1 MPVGMGGN
9 EMRNLIQRF
18 EKAVLRKKV
27 VRHRCAT
34 VLAAS
39 ALAAAICAYGQMN
52 PQAAITSLASSSDW
66 EESDSSGDAVREVTY
81 EIEDGRII
89 GYALVPD
96 SEIYTL
102 SYTGEDYA
110 VIVSYGG
117 DALVP
122 EDAELVVTEYD
133 SDSEVWQNRYE
144 ETAALYGWE
153 DEETE
158 EIASDANATT
168 VKTLHHGFR
177 LFDMDVY
184 ADGEVVELAAEAT
197 VYITF
202 SAGDEPE
209 SCMVTSFS
217 DGAADVGAVK
227 GYESGSQI
235 VSFGTE
241 KLDSYGISLTTVE
254 DSYTILNFEGDDYI
268 VTVTYDEEAGLPE
281 GTELSVSEYGMD
293 SETWHNC
300 YNETALLYGWT
311 EEDAYSFRLFD
322 ISLLADGEKI
332 EPSADVKVVI
342 SFLDKSEMKDYTV
355 THYGE
360 EKTET
365 MEATSEFEEGT
376 QSVSFDAAE
385 FSKYSLTAKANPM
398 FTVQYYANL
407 NIVQSTGAKSLTLID
422 TSAAGNGET
431 AKLPENGTTPATTTM
446 GLTESG
452 TNSLG
457 TLYKVATTET
467 LTEVYSTNKYSYSL
481 SPALSYV
488 NILSGNS
495 NYTLAAIWV
504 LSDGADETSTNE
516 SDWTV
521 YTYTD
526 GLDFTN
532 NENEESSTQ
541 IYIKD
546 NAVIRL
552 VYNISTGSYTNKANL
567 YDYDIS
573 NGNVYSSAS
582 TSSTTTTNNGANT
595 VYAYTYLSGINSSM
609 NYSGSGTMLGFGN
622 NNTGSGLGNVTWN
635 GNTLNKYNNR
645 NNSDQAKGCTF
656 ELVTS
661 LNEDGTI
668 NYADGV
674 NAPYLFD
681 DGSAK
686 GKTTYNNQNLIF
698 YREGDTYTL
707 TAIDGEANVTNL
719 DTFLNFNAYEHI
731 FTNNFWPMDAVDSCG
746 TSGHDLVFGNSE
758 LESKRNHFGSGNTNT
773 FPVSDDYLDHNSYF
787 GMQYAVVFTL
797 TADYVGPLNYYFFGD
812 DDMWVF
818 LDGELVCDIGGVH
831 SSVGEYVDLWD
842 YIKEGSEGSH
852 TLSFYYTERGAS
864 GSSCY
869 MRFTLPSVSSAT
881 TVQDTGDLRIEKN
894 VSGNGAD
901 YQQEFEFTL
910 DLKDSSNNTLT
921 DTYSYTIH
929 DSDGTLDSTGTVTNG
944 STFKLTSGQYIIVS
958 SLPDGTVCTVTESDT
973 DGYITTYKV
982 NSGSYEEGSIANTN
996 IIKDDTM
1003 EIYFLNSCEYKLPES
1018 GGSGVWMFTS
1028 IGVALCGATGIV
1040 FYRRRRRI

>member
-1 MPVGMGGN
+1 
-9 EMRNLIQRF
+9 MRNLIQRF

-52 PQAAITSLASSSDW
+52 PEAATTSMASSSDW

-81 EIEDGRII
+81 AIEDGRII

-177 LFDMDVY
+177 LFDIDVY
-184 ADGEVVELAAEAT
+184 ADGEEVELAAEAT

-202 SAGDEPE
+202 SAGNEPE

-227 GYESGSQI
+227 GYESGNQI

-241 KLDSYGISLTTVE
+241 KLDSYGISLTTVK

-268 VTVTYDEEAGLPE
+268 ITVTYDEEAGLPE

-293 SETWHNC
+293 SETWHNR

-311 EEDAYSFRLFD
+311 EEEAYSFRLFD

-332 EPSADVKVVI
+332 EPSADVNVVI
-342 SFLDKSEMKDYTV
+342 SLLEKSEMKDYTV

-365 MEATSEFEEGT
+365 IEATSEFEEGM

-385 FSKYSLTAKANPM
+385 FSDYSLATAANPT
-398 FTVQYYANL
+398 FTVQYYAYL
-407 NIVQSTGAKSLTLID
+407 DLVSKTGDNTLTVID
-422 TSAAGNGET
+422 TSGGN
-431 AKLPENGTTPATTTM
+431 LPKNGTDPSTTTM
-446 GLTESG
+446 GLKKSG

-457 TLYKVATTET
+457 TLYKVATEST
-467 LTEVYSTNKYSYSL
+467 LTQVYSDGSYTYSYAPKL
-481 SPALSYV
+481 EYV
-488 NILSGNS
+488 NKLAQNTG
-495 NYTLAAIWV
+495 YTLKEIWV
-504 LSDGADETSTNE
+504 LKSGKDSSSITST
-516 SDWTV
+516 DWDS
-521 YTYTD
+521 YTYSDSLT
-526 GLDFTN
+526 FTN
-532 NENEESSTQ
+532 TASAASGSC
-541 IYIKD
+541 IYID
-546 NAVIRL
+546 NSTVMRL
-552 VYNISTGSYTNKANL
+552 VYDTNPATYTNKANL

-573 NGNVYSSAS
+573 DGKTYKSAS
-582 TSSTTTTNNGANT
+582 TTGGTTTNNGTNT
-595 VYAYTYLSGINSSM
+595 VYAYTYLSGINSNG
-609 NYSGSGTMLGFGN
+609 NYSGSGTKLGFGN
-622 NNTGSGLGNVTWN
+622 DNTGSGLGALLWS
-635 GNTLNKYNNR
+635 GNLLNKYNTNGY
-645 NNSDQAKGCTF
+645 KGCTF
-656 ELVTS
+656 GLVSS
-661 LNEDGTI
+661 LDSGI
-668 NYADGV
+668 IDYSSGV
-674 NAPYLFD
+674 VAPNLFD
-681 DGSAK
+681 DGSAT

-698 YREGDTYTL
+698 DKDGDTYTL
-707 TAIDGEANVTNL
+707 TKISGDANITDL
-719 DTFLNFNAYEHI
+719 DTFLTFSAHGTI
-731 FTNNFWPMDAVDSCG
+731 TTNNFWPMDTVASYG
-746 TSGHDLVFGNSE
+746 TSGHDLKFGDSDLHGLRKHFGN
-758 LESKRNHFGSGNTNT
+758 GSTGN
-773 FPVSDDYLDHNSYF
+773 FSDSDDGSDHNSYF
-787 GMQYAVVFTL
+787 GMQYAVDFTL

-842 YIKEGSEGSH
+842 YIIKGSAGPH

-864 GSSCY
+864 GSTCY
-869 MRFTLPSVSSAT
+869 MRFTLPSVSSNT
-881 TVQDTGDLRIEKN
+881 PVQDTGNLRVEKE
-894 VSGNGAD
+894 VSGTGAD
-901 YQQEFEFTL
+901 SQEEFKFTL
-910 DLKDSSNNTLT
+910 GLKDSSGDELT
-921 DTYSYTIH
+921 DTYGYTIH
-929 DSDGTLDSTGTVTNG
+929 NSDDTQVSTGTITSG
-944 STFKLTSGQYIIVS
+944 GTFELSDGQYIIVS
-958 SLPDGTVCTVTESDT
+958 YLPDGTECTVTETST
-973 DGYITTYKV
+973 NYVTTYKV
-982 NSGSYEEGSIANTN
+982 DSGSYDSGLSASTSIVD
-996 IIKDDTM
+996 DDTVV
-1003 EIYFLNSCEYKLPES
+1003 IHFLNTREYTLPES
-1018 GGSGVWMFTS
+1018 GGSGVWMFAS
-1028 IGVALCGATGIV
+1028 IGVALCGAAGVV
-1040 FYRRRRRI
+1040 FYQRRRRI